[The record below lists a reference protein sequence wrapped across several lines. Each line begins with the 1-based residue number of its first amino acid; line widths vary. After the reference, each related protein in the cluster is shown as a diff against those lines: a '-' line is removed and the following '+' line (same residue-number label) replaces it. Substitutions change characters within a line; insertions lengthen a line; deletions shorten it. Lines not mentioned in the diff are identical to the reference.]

1 MSYIFAVPI
10 PQPRILVAP
19 DKFKGSL
26 PAVDVCASLETGL
39 LRGGSPS
46 RVTTLPLA
54 DGGDGTLDAV
64 LRSGYQAH
72 TVQAVDALGEPRTCR
87 IAVRGASAVVEL
99 AEVCGLETVNDRP
112 LEPLRATTRGLG
124 LAILAALDLGCT
136 DVVVAVG
143 GSASTD
149 GGAGMLS
156 ALGASL
162 LDAAGR
168 PLQPIPLDLGEVVR
182 LDLSTL
188 DPRLDD
194 ARLRFAVDVDAPLT
208 GPRGAAAVFGPQKG
222 ASPADV
228 AELDAA
234 LSRWSALRPELDP
247 DTPGAGAAGGVGY
260 GALMLGAELVSGADR
275 FLAMG
280 GLDLALDDV
289 DLVITGEGRL
299 DRQTLMGKGPGV
311 VAQRAREAGIP
322 VVAVVGERSSDLDDE
337 ELAASG
343 IGRVYALVNRRPDA
357 ARDPELS
364 RALLVEIGHEIATS
378 IQSHLT
384 RGAEERTEEG
394 AGAR

>member
-1 MSYIFAVPI
+1 LSYIFAVPI
-10 PQPRILVAP
+10 TPPRILVAP

-26 PAVDVCASLETGL
+26 PAVDVCAALERGL
-39 LRGGSPS
+39 VSGGRLA

-64 LRSGYQAH
+64 LRSGFEAH
-72 TVQAVDALGEPRTCR
+72 TIQAVDALGRPRTCR
-87 IAVRGASAVVEL
+87 IGVRGTSAVVEL
-99 AEVCGLETVNDRP
+99 AEVCGLATVSDRP
-112 LEPLRATTRGLG
+112 FEPLRATTRGLG

-136 DVVVAVG
+136 DVVVAIG

-149 GGAGMLS
+149 GGAGMLA

-162 LDAAGR
+162 LDAEGR
-168 PLQPIPLDLGEVVR
+168 AVHPVPHELGDIVR

-188 DPRLDD
+188 DSRLEHT
-194 ARLRFAVDVDAPLT
+194 RLRFAVDVDAPLT
-208 GPRGAAAVFGPQKG
+208 GRRGAAAVFGPQKG

-234 LSRWSALRPELDP
+234 LSTWGALRPALDP

-275 FLAMG
+275 FLAMA
-280 GLDLALDDV
+280 GLDLALEDV

-322 VVAVVGERSSDLDDE
+322 VVAVVGQRSPELRDE
-337 ELAASG
+337 ELLAAG
-343 IGRVYALVNRRPDA
+343 IGSVYALVDRRAEA
-357 ARDPELS
+357 ARDPQLS

-378 IQSHLT
+378 IQSHLN
-384 RGAEERTEEG
+384 RSAEERTEEG

>member
-1 MSYIFAVPI
+1 MPI
-10 PQPRILVAP
+10 PSPRILVAP

-26 PAVDVCASLETGL
+26 PAVDVCVALETGL
-39 LRGGSPS
+39 LRGGAQL

-64 LRSGYQAH
+64 LRSGYHAH
-72 TVQAVDALGEPRTCR
+72 TVRAVDALGAPRTCR
-87 IAVRGASAVVEL
+87 IGVQGSLAVVEL
-99 AEVCGLETVNDRP
+99 AEVCGLETLKDRP
-112 LEPLRATTRGLG
+112 LEPLRASSRGLG
-124 LAILAALDLGCT
+124 LAMLAALDLGCT

-149 GGAGMLS
+149 GGAGMLA

-168 PLQPIPLDLGEVVR
+168 PVRPIPLELGDVVR

-188 DPRLDD
+188 DPRLDHT
-194 ARLRFAVDVDAPLT
+194 RIRFAVDVDAPLT

-234 LSRWSALRPELDP
+234 LSKWSALRPELDP
-247 DTPGAGAAGGVGY
+247 DTPGAGAAGGAGY

-275 FLAMG
+275 FLAMA
-280 GLDLALDDV
+280 GLDLALEGV
-289 DLVITGEGRL
+289 DLVIVGEGRL

-311 VAQRAREAGIP
+311 VAQRAKEAGVP
-322 VVAVVGERSSDLDDE
+322 VAAVVGERSPDLHDE
-337 ELAASG
+337 ELLASG
-343 IGRVYALVNRRPDA
+343 IGAVYSLVDRRPDA

-378 IQSHLT
+378 IPSHLN

>member
-1 MSYIFAVPI
+1 MHI
-10 PQPRILVAP
+10 QHPRILVAP

-26 PAVDVCASLETGL
+26 PALDVCAALETGL
-39 LRGGSPS
+39 RRG
-46 RVTTLPLA
+46 RNRNQLQITTLPLA

-64 LRSGYQAH
+64 LRSGFQAH

-87 IAVRGASAVVEL
+87 IAVQGTSAVVEL
-99 AEVCGLETVNDRP
+99 AEVCGLATMNDRP

-124 LAILAALDLGCT
+124 LAIVAALDLGCT
-136 DVVVAVG
+136 DIVVAIG

-149 GGAGMLS
+149 GGAGMLA

-162 LDAAGR
+162 HDADGR
-168 PLQPIPLDLGEVVR
+168 AVHPNPIDLGEVVR

-188 DPRLDD
+188 DPRLEHT
-194 ARLRFAVDVDAPLT
+194 RIRFAVDVDAPLT
-208 GPRGAAAVFGPQKG
+208 GRRGAAAVFGPQKG

-228 AELDAA
+228 SKLDAA
-234 LSRWSALRPELDP
+234 LSKWGALRPELDP

-260 GALMLGAELVSGADR
+260 GALVLGAALVSGADR
-275 FLAMG
+275 FLAMA
-280 GLDLALDDV
+280 GLDLALEGV

-299 DRQTLMGKGPGV
+299 DHQTLMGKGPGV
-311 VAQRAREAGIP
+311 VAQRAREAGVP
-322 VVAVVGERSSDLDDE
+322 VVAVVGERSPVLSDE
-337 ELAASG
+337 ELLASG
-343 IGRVYALVNRRPDA
+343 IGSVYALVDRRPQA

-364 RALLVEIGHEIATS
+364 RALLVEIGQEIATS

>member
-1 MSYIFAVPI
+1 MPI

-234 LSRWSALRPELDP
+234 LSTWSALRPELDP